1 MELRMPTWE
10 QVETVYHN
18 DLIPSF
24 PPAELKPLRAIGEMW
39 RDGWYRPWC
48 LFDGDE
54 IVGECFLWLGH
65 PGWMLLD
72 YL

>member
-24 PPAELKPLRAIGEMW
+24 LRWTSFGVI
-39 RDGWYRPWC
+39 C
-48 LFDGDE
+48 
-54 IVGECFLWLGH
+54 
-65 PGWMLLD
+65 WMCW
-72 YL
+72 